1 MLKFSKFLRRDV
13 SFMYVGFIGYGSMGS
28 MLIKNFISKK
38 ALYPKDIVVSTRT
51 KSKLEDLKKEYPE
64 INIAENNIDLA
75 SKSKYIFICVKQT
88 EVKGVLTEIKDI
100 LNEEKHIISLA
111 GAVTIK
117 NIEKVF
123 NGKISKITPTII
135 SEIGEGITLIC
146 HNCKVEDEDKKFIES
161 LLLKIGRVKRIDEE
175 DFALAVEL
183 TSCAPGFFASIFEEF
198 MKSALRHNRSL
209 REEEIKEMILYTIYG
224 TSKLFIDKNI
234 TFNEVIDRV
243 ATKGGITEEGVKVL
257 REKLPNI
264 FDELF
269 ERTMNKRKMIKEKA
283 DELFQ

>member
-1 MLKFSKFLRRDV
+1 
-13 SFMYVGFIGYGSMGS
+13 
-28 MLIKNFISKK
+28 
-38 ALYPKDIVVSTRT
+38 
-51 KSKLEDLKKEYPE
+51 
-64 INIAENNIDLA
+64 
-75 SKSKYIFICVKQT
+75 
-88 EVKGVLTEIKDI
+88 
-100 LNEEKHIISLA
+100 
-111 GAVTIK
+111 VTIK

-161 LLLKIGRVKRIDEE
+161 LLLKIGQVKRIDEE

-234 TFNEVIDRV
+234 TFNEVIERV